1 MESVRVK
8 KVKRKSRKRKGKKRV
23 WMTRTKKV
31 KYAAKPA

>member
-1 MESVRVK
+1 MESVSRK

-31 KYAAKPA
+31 KDAAKPT

>member
-1 MESVRVK
+1 MESVPRK

-31 KYAAKPA
+31 KDAAKPT

>member
-1 MESVRVK
+1 MESVSRK

-31 KYAAKPA
+31 NYAAKPT

>member
-1 MESVRVK
+1 MESVTRK

-31 KYAAKPA
+31 KYTAKPT

>member
-1 MESVRVK
+1 MESVSRK

-31 KYAAKPA
+31 KEAAKPR